1 MNFGADKD
9 NYDKLP
15 DFNEWV
21 DLQFT
26 AENRDLEV
34 LGFRPRP
41 SLVLHQ
47 LSFDTYEVALAD
59 YRAQKEEELKEVVTS
74 EFPAPIAHYFYR
86 FLYGSENEL
95 QRLHFLRDTWE
106 AIINFLHA
114 LVVGETRFLCLSL
127 TAPLKFSELLSDKL
141 NARLLNIERLLDY
154 AIANGVT
161 LESEKVVSKALL
173 TKIRELN
180 QTRNAFSHIG
190 AQSEEQARQ
199 FISES
204 YVDVIDVLEQLKRL
218 REIKVM
224 RYLNQQG
231 LKNVRHERFDGHSM
245 TKTIKDLQLTKT
257 QVNDSARYLQNDQLI
272 VACGKRFFG
281 LRPFYYFEQDPNGHL
296 TKLCFYKQA
305 KGNSPNRKLVFEV
318 VGESREVKFDRGIFK
333 PELDE
338 LRTMFGLAPD

>member
-1 MNFGADKD
+1 MNSGADKD

-21 DLQFT
+21 DLQYSD
-26 AENRDLEV
+26 ENGELTV

-41 SLVLHQ
+41 SYVLHQ
-47 LSFDTYEVALAD
+47 LSFDTYEIALAD
-59 YRAQKEEELKEVVTS
+59 YRAQREDELKEVVTS

-114 LVVGETRFLCLSL
+114 LAVGETRFLSLSL
-127 TAPLKFSELLSDKL
+127 TDPLKFSELLSDKL
-141 NARLLNIERLLDY
+141 NARLLNIERILDY
-154 AIANGVT
+154 SIANGVV

-204 YVDVIDVLEQLKRL
+204 YVDVIDVLERLKRL

-231 LKNVRHERFDGHSM
+231 LKNVRHERFDGHAM

-257 QVNDSARYLQNDQLI
+257 QLNDSARYLQNDQLI
-272 VACGKRFFG
+272 VACGQRCFG

-296 TKLCFYKQA
+296 TKLCFFKQT
-305 KGNSPNRKLVFEV
+305 KGNVPDRKLIFEV
-318 VGESREVKFDRGIFK
+318 VGESREVGFDRTLFK

>member
-1 MNFGADKD
+1 MNSGADKE

-21 DLQFT
+21 DLQYYD
-26 AENRDLEV
+26 AKGELEV

-41 SLVLHQ
+41 SYILHQ
-47 LSFDTYEVALAD
+47 LSFNTYEVALAD
-59 YRAQKEEELKEVVTS
+59 YRAEKEEDLKEVVTS

-86 FLYGSENEL
+86 FLHGSENEL

-114 LVVGETRFLCLSL
+114 LAVGEIRFLNLPL
-127 TAPLKFSELLSDKL
+127 TEPLKFSEFLSNQL
-141 NARLLNIERLLDY
+141 NDRLVNIERILDH
-154 AIANGVT
+154 ARTHNVT
-161 LESEKVVSKALL
+161 LECEKVLSKALL

-204 YVDVIDVLEQLKRL
+204 YVDAIDVLEQLRSL
-218 REIKVM
+218 RDIKVM
-224 RYLNQQG
+224 RYLSQQG
-231 LKNVRHERFDGHSM
+231 LKSVRHERFDGHAM

-257 QVNDSARYLQNDQLI
+257 QVTDSGRYLQDDQLI
-272 VACGKRFFG
+272 VTCGKRFFG
-281 LRPFYYFEQDPNGHL
+281 LRPFFYFYHDPNGHL
-296 TKLCFYKQA
+296 TKLCFFKQTR
-305 KGNSPNRKLVFEV
+305 GNVPDRKLIFEV
-318 VGESREVKFDRGIFK
+318 VGESREVGFDRTIFK

>member
-1 MNFGADKD
+1 MNSGADKD
-9 NYDKLP
+9 NYGKLP

-21 DLQFT
+21 DLQF
-26 AENRDLEV
+26 AEEKGELEV

-41 SLVLHQ
+41 SWVLHQ

-114 LVVGETRFLCLSL
+114 LVVGETRFLNLPL
-127 TAPLKFSELLSDKL
+127 TEPLKFSELLTKQLYD
-141 NARLLNIERLLDY
+141 RLVTIERILDY
-154 AIANGVT
+154 ASIHGVV
-161 LESEKVVSKALL
+161 LESEQVVSRGLL
-173 TKIRELN
+173 TKVRELN

-204 YVDVIDVLEQLKRL
+204 YGDVIDVLEELRSL

-231 LKNVRHERFDGHSM
+231 VKNVRHERFDGHAM

-257 QVNDSARYLQNDQLI
+257 QINDSERYLQKDQLI
-272 VACGKRFFG
+272 VTCGKRLFG
-281 LRPFYYFEQDPNGHL
+281 LRPFLYFEEEPNGHL
-296 TKLCFYKQA
+296 TRLCFFKQP
-305 KGNSPNRKLVFEV
+305 KGGVPDRKLIFEV
-318 VGESREVKFDRGIFK
+318 VGESREVILDRAIFK

-338 LRTMFGLAPD
+338 LRTMFGLPAD

>member
-1 MNFGADKD
+1 MNSGADKEH
-9 NYDKLP
+9 YDKLA

-21 DLQFT
+21 DLQY
-26 AENRDLEV
+26 ADANGELEV

-41 SLVLHQ
+41 SQVLHQ

-59 YRAQKEEELKEVVTS
+59 YRAQKEEELKDVVIS

-114 LVVGETRFLCLSL
+114 LVVGETRFLTLSL
-127 TAPLKFSELLSDKL
+127 TEPLKFSELMSDKL
-141 NARLLNIERLLDY
+141 NARLLNIERILDHSN
-154 AIANGVT
+154 ANGIT
-161 LESEKVVSKALL
+161 LESEKVVSNALL
-173 TKIRELN
+173 TRMRELN

-204 YVDVIDVLEQLKRL
+204 YVDVIEILEQLKSL
-218 REIKVM
+218 REIRVM

-231 LKNVRHERFDGHSM
+231 LKTIRHERFDGHAM

-257 QVNDSARYLQNDQLI
+257 QVNESARYLQSDQLI
-272 VACGKRFFG
+272 VACGKRLFG
-281 LRPFYYFEQDPNGHL
+281 LRPFLYFEQDPNGHQ
-296 TKLCFYKQA
+296 TKLCFFKQT
-305 KGNSPNRKLVFEV
+305 KGNVPDRKLIFEV
-318 VGESREVKFDRGIFK
+318 VGESREVNFDRGIFR